1 MSLMLKS
8 IAAAVSAVLL
18 VGCGP
23 LSGERGPELAAA
35 PTVSAPSGSSL
46 AALQPGTTWVAYEI
60 RKTKITLVP
69 SYCAAEPFLF
79 FTAPTVAEQN
89 GVCVYT
95 DELKDGTKRPE
106 RAGEIMGF
114 NPPGAAGRI
123 SQGKG
128 LKIQDNSFEPR
139 VFQLFS
145 VAPGRYFHGLVGF
158 QNTLRPLDGTT
169 PYFDIQA
176 GKINYVGSYNVPLGA
191 DLKWEPD
198 ALLQALASNAPSFDL
213 SAVNTQVPR
222 RGEIICPK
230 PEKSKFILD
239 INPLKR
245 TKCFLTLRDE
255 SYIR

>member
-8 IAAAVSAVLL
+8 MAAVVSAILL

-23 LSGERGPELAAA
+23 LAGEGKPELAVA
-35 PTVSAPSGSSL
+35 PTDSTTSGSAL

-60 RKTKITLVP
+60 RKAKITLVP
-69 SYCAAEPFLF
+69 SYCAAEPFLIY
-79 FTAPTVAEQN
+79 TAPTVAEQN

-95 DELKDGTKRPE
+95 DELNDGTSRPKRS
-106 RAGEIMGF
+106 GEIMGF
-114 NPPGAAGRI
+114 NPPGSSGRI
-123 SQGKG
+123 SQGKR
-128 LKIQDNSFEPR
+128 LKIQDNSVEAK

-198 ALLQALASNAPSFDL
+198 ALLQALASNEPSFDL

-222 RGEIICPK
+222 RGEIKCLE
-230 PEKSKFILD
+230 PEKPRFIVD